1 MKRLASKRAL
11 DNQQLTEK
19 IKEIFTANYQ
29 TYGSPR
35 IHAELREQGF
45 VCSRPRVAR
54 LMSVTGIQAKM
65 YKKFKKTTKQSN
77 KPYHRGEDLV
87 KQNFSVSSPNNIWV
101 ADISYIY
108 TFYNQKRRHST
119 LNYKT
124 PNEYELNY
132 KKIKNASL

>member
-1 MKRLASKRAL
+1 MKNNKEEFCIDKMAEVLGVSRAGYYGFIKRLASKRAL
-11 DNQQLTEK
+11 DNRQLTEK
-19 IKEIFTANYQ
+19 IKEIFTVNYQ

-77 KPYHRGEDLV
+77 KPYHRG
-87 KQNFSVSSPNNIWV
+87 
-101 ADISYIY
+101 
-108 TFYNQKRRHST
+108 
-119 LNYKT
+119 
-124 PNEYELNY
+124 
-132 KKIKNASL
+132 

>member
-1 MKRLASKRAL
+1 MKNNKEEFCIDKVAEVLGVSRAGYYGFMKRLTSKRAL

-29 TYGSPR
+29 TPR

-65 YKKFKKTTKQSN
+65 YKKFKKTTKQ
-77 KPYHRGEDLV
+77 
-87 KQNFSVSSPNNIWV
+87 
-101 ADISYIY
+101 
-108 TFYNQKRRHST
+108 T
-119 LNYKT
+119 
-124 PNEYELNY
+124 
-132 KKIKNASL
+132 